1 MILTDPDNRGYILTL
16 VGPLGVGKTSI
27 SSMISEAIGMGFGQV
42 SCGSINDQAT
52 ITGHGSTYIGS
63 KPGILTQYLIN
74 NGQLDNVILL
84 DEMDKIQDS
93 KVVPIL
99 LQILDRSQNSRFRD
113 AFCPEVNIDLSKNFY
128 IVAVNSLDVFDDA
141 LKDRLK
147 VVYVDGYDVGQKVQ
161 ICSEHILP
169 KLKVKTSIDI
179 DIDRKTIEQCVKQIS
194 PNVSGVRDIERFFAD
209 VYERLS
215 LIKHMGGALFNLPKT
230 FNISKIKK
238 IDYDLINQL
247 MN

>member
-1 MILTDPDNRGYILTL
+1 MYSVSNESVEEYQKALNWMETVLSLPTEVKSSKKNISQSIKDLHQKLTTNMSGMEKVISQILQAVCTILTDPDNRGYILTL
-16 VGPLGVGKTSI
+16 VGPPGVGKTSI

-74 NGQLDNVILL
+74 TGQLDNVILL

-128 IVAVNSLDVFDDA
+128 IVAVNSLDAFDDA

-147 VVYVDGYDVGQKVQ
+147 VVYVDGYGVDQKVQ
-161 ICSEHILP
+161 ICSEHLLP
-169 KLKVKTSIDI
+169 KLKVKTSIS
-179 DIDRKTIEQCVKQIS
+179 T
-194 PNVSGVRDIERFFAD
+194 
-209 VYERLS
+209 
-215 LIKHMGGALFNLPKT
+215 
-230 FNISKIKK
+230 
-238 IDYDLINQL
+238 
-247 MN
+247 